1 MMPPIDRRRF
11 GDLLGAT
18 AIAAYLLIAL
28 GTAVST
34 TGSGSSC
41 TTWPSCSSDWTI
53 GPMTG
58 DALLFWG
65 HRAAALAAG
74 LLVVATALAAW
85 RLDVDR
91 RAKAGIAVAV
101 VLFPVQVALGAAL
114 VLGASTLVGVAHLVF
129 AMAIFGGL
137 LGALAVTLEN
147 RALEREQGETD
158 LTEPIASDPTLTSA
172 PAGDPADGPEAEPS
186 TEVRIEDLGTI
197 ERLRRTAGAYLTL
210 TKPKLMWLLCLVALA
225 GVGLATVTGESVAV
239 STVAA
244 TLLGGVL
251 AIGASGTFNHVL
263 ERDRD
268 RKMDRTNDRP
278 LVHDL
283 VPVRNAVAFAI
294 CLVAASIAVMLT
306 WVNALAAG
314 LTLAAIAYYSVLY
327 TAVLKPNTAWNTV
340 LGGGAGALPA
350 LIGWA
355 AVTGSVG
362 LPAVVLA
369 AVIFWWTPA
378 HFYSLAIAYREDY
391 ARGGFPMFPVVEGVL
406 TARRHV
412 LLFLGA
418 TLLSASLLGWLAG
431 LGWLY
436 TVTSVAL
443 GAVFLRS
450 VVRQYRESTDDAAL
464 RSFYVSNYYLGAIL
478 VAIVLETIVVA

>member
-1 MMPPIDRRRF
+1 MIPTIDRRRF

-41 TTWPSCSSDWTI
+41 TTWPSCSTDWTI

-58 DALLFWG
+58 EALLFWS
-65 HRAAALAAG
+65 HRAAALLAG
-74 LLVVATALAAW
+74 VLVVSTALAAW
-85 RLDVDR
+85 RLDVDWR
-91 RAKAGIAVAV
+91 VKAGVAVAL
-101 VLFPVQVALGAAL
+101 VLFPVQVALGAML
-114 VLGASTLVGVAHLVF
+114 VVGGSTLVSVAHLLF
-129 AMAIFGGL
+129 AMVIFGGL
-137 LGALAVTLEN
+137 LGALIVALEN
-147 RALEREQGETD
+147 RALEDAGERAD
-158 LTEPIASDPTLTSA
+158 EFTEPIDPDPSLEPDDSDEPVATEPT
-172 PAGDPADGPEAEPS
+172 ADR
-186 TEVRIEDLGTI
+186 VQVEDLEPL

-210 TKPKLMWLLCLVALA
+210 TKPKLVWLLCLVALA
-225 GVGLATVTGESVAV
+225 GIGLATVTGESVAV
-239 STVAA
+239 STVLA
-244 TLLGGVL
+244 TLLGGTL

-268 RKMDRTNDRP
+268 RQMDRTNDRP

-283 VPVRNAVAFAI
+283 VPVRNAVAFGSF
-294 CLVAASIAVMLT
+294 LVAASMTVMLT
-306 WVNALAAG
+306 WVNALAAV
-314 LTLAAIAYYSVLY
+314 LTLAAIAYYVVLY
-327 TAVLKPNTAWNTV
+327 TAVLKPNTSWNTV

-362 LPAVVLA
+362 LPALVLA

-391 ARGGFPMFPVVEGVL
+391 ANGGFPMFPVVEGVL

-436 TVTSVAL
+436 TLTSVAL
-443 GAVFLRS
+443 GGVFLRS
-450 VVRQYRESTDDAAL
+450 VVRQYREPTDDAAL

-478 VAIVLETIVVA
+478 VAIVLETVVVA